1 MIRADFKKKNGN
13 LTGFSIKGHAGY
25 AQSGSDVVCA
35 AVSSA
40 VQLVINILDSLELSP
55 AVNVDENC
63 IKCSVASDKSE
74 SAVILETFIA
84 HLESIVDEFPQTIK
98 ITISEV

>member
-13 LTGFSIKGHAGY
+13 LTGFGIKGHSGY
-25 AQSGSDVVCA
+25 AQSGSDIVCA

-40 VQLVINILDSLELSP
+40 VQLVVNILDSLELSP
-55 AVNVDENC
+55 NVNVEENC
-63 IKCSVASDKSE
+63 IKCSVSSDNRE
-74 SAVILETFIA
+74 SAAILETFRE
-84 HLESIVDEFPQTIK
+84 HLESVGEEFPGTIK